1 MFVGATLY
9 GTGKYSEGTGKLG
22 TGIVSPDQYGEYLVV
37 KERVLAS
44 IRCVPGSSIYKY
56 NLICLGL
63 TRDDLG
69 PRSHTVD
76 FLTIRVDELEDAVIH
91 GYYEWISPR
100 DTPPAVQRC

>member
-44 IRCVPGSSIYKY
+44 TFLRANGSSIYNY
-56 NLICLGL
+56 NLSCLSIR
-63 TRDDLG
+63 RDDLG
-69 PRSHTVD
+69 PRAHTVD
-76 FLTIRVDELEDAVIH
+76 FLTIREDELEDAVIH

-100 DTPPAVQRC
+100 DMPPAVQ

>member
-9 GTGKYSEGTGKLG
+9 GTGE
-22 TGIVSPDQYGEYLVV
+22 YGEYIVV

-44 IRCVPGSSIYKY
+44 VRCVPGSSIYNY

-76 FLTIRVDELEDAVIH
+76 FLTIREGELEDAVIH

-100 DTPPAVQRC
+100 DIPRAVQ